1 MLRSFHH
8 RFPFSAVTVTA
19 VATLAGLLVGFQAL
33 IPFLMSGRTLD
44 LYAVLG
50 PTLIAFWLWAAVAP
64 LGYDLAVYALD
75 EGRSLRRRAVLVA
88 VLSLL
93 LAAVHGSAAFWL
105 FAARYLLFDQVNLS
119 AAAVVPFQ
127 VRLLQSLLEGLVL
140 IGGLAMLVLMR
151 RAKQQQMDLL
161 ARERNLAEARWKALR
176 LQLPPH
182 FMLNAL
188 NAAAGEMEDDPA
200 RAADL
205 LAELGS
211 FLRTILSLGATP
223 LHRLEDEL
231 AHLQTFLEIVRFRRG
246 DGFTATVSVAPG
258 LADWPVPPLIL
269 QPLVEN
275 AVKYGLDADPARAS
289 LAIRADCDGER
300 LCLTVCDGGSG
311 AKAVTSNDGTGVGLN
326 HTRERLATLYGAAF
340 EMHAGPLSPRGF
352 EVRLLIPQNTEDPAP

>member
-1 MLRSFHH
+1 MFRSFHH
-8 RFPFSAVTVTA
+8 RFPFSAVKVTA
-19 VATLAGLLVGFQAL
+19 VATLTGLLVGFQAL
-33 IPFLMSGRTLD
+33 IPFLMTGRTLD

-50 PTLIAFWLWAAVAP
+50 PTLIAFWLWAGAAP
-64 LGYDLAVYALD
+64 LAYDLAVLALD
-75 EGRSLRRRAVLVA
+75 DGCSRWRRAALVS

-105 FAARYLLFDQVNLS
+105 FAARYLLFDEVNLS

-127 VRLLQSLLEGLVL
+127 VRLLQSLLEVWVL
-140 IGGLAMLVLMR
+140 IGALAMLVLMR
-151 RAKQQQMDLL
+151 RGKQQQLDLL

-211 FLRTILSLGATP
+211 FLRTILSLGTTT

-246 DGFTATVSVAPG
+246 DGFTATVTVAPG
-258 LADWPVPPLIL
+258 LGDWPVPPLIL

-275 AVKYGLDADPARAS
+275 AVKYGLDADPTRAE
-289 LAIRADCDGER
+289 LAISANRDGER
-300 LCLTVCDGGSG
+300 LCLMVRDGGSG
-311 AKAVTSNDGTGVGLN
+311 ATAGAPSSGTGVGLT
-326 HTRERLATLYGAAF
+326 HTRERLATLYGESF
-340 EMHAGPLSPRGF
+340 DMNAGPVSPRGF
-352 EVRLLIPQNTEDPAP
+352 AVRLLIPETTEEPRA